1 MAGDGFT
8 GIYWFKSFK
17 WFKKFK
23 PFSSIRR
30 IGRFELLERFER
42 LEPFESLLPR
52 LPDLQH
58 PFLRFFLLGSHCGI
72 GIGEAIL
79 FSRYALLLRHDLA
92 DRNVGAERLPINGRN

>member
-1 MAGDGFT
+1 MMKWPRVTRGSATLRGRLSSSMAGDGFT

-42 LEPFESLLPR
+42 LEPFELLLPR

-79 FSRYALLLRHDLA
+79 FSR
-92 DRNVGAERLPINGRN
+92 